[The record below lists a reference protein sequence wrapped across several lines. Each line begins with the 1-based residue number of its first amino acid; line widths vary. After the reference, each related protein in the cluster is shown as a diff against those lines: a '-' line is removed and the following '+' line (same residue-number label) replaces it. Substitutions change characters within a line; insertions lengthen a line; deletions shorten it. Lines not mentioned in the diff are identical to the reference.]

1 MIAIVR
7 KFLLPVLLVLA
18 SIVGGWQVTNLI
30 IMIPS
35 NMPYGVEMFIR
46 YGLSVAGYEEL
57 ANPDDMAVLALL
69 LYWTASAVI
78 IGIAL
83 YVAWSAIRGRFRQ
96 ASTPS

>member
-35 NMPYGVEMFIR
+35 NMPYAVEMFIR

-69 LYWTASAVI
+69 LYWTVSAVV
-78 IGIAL
+78 IGIVS

-96 ASTPS
+96 GSIPS